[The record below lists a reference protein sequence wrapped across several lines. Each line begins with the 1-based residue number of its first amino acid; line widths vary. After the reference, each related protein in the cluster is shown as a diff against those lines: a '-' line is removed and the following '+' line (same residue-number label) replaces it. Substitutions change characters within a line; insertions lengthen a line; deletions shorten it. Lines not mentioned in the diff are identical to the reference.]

1 MRISNIS
8 GSALSI
14 RLFVK
19 HKQTI
24 NIISCH
30 VKNQSDPNNIPGF
43 SEEQQHHVKKEGI
56 FGMEQMKIDTASVWV
71 KNRV

>member
-8 GSALSI
+8 GSVLSLQ
-14 RLFVK
+14 LFVK

-24 NIISCH
+24 NIIRYH
-30 VKNQSDPNNIPGF
+30 MKNQPDSNNIPGF
-43 SEEQQHHVKKEGI
+43 AEEQQHHVKKDGI